1 MTKEISSYLNR
12 FGGFAE
18 RGGVWEVSCMMK
30 MPAQYACVAENEMM
44 YLDGGATVRLDLDD
58 FSWKQLGE
66 NWFKSVGN
74 KFLSKA
80 LNSMFDFDWVL
91 PSFNFFGSSSSTF
104 GSDEVSEAQEQMKQ
118 SFVRAGQF
126 MVQTLGFVAALYV
139 LGTGAAK
146 VRVSI

>member
-1 MTKEISSYLNR
+1 
-12 FGGFAE
+12 
-18 RGGVWEVSCMMK
+18 MMK

-91 PSFNFFGSSSSTF
+91 PSFNFAGSSTS
-104 GSDEVSEAQEQMKQ
+104 GSDEVSEAQEQMRQ

>member
-1 MTKEISSYLNR
+1 MTEEISSYLNR

-18 RGGVWEVSCMMK
+18 RGGVWEVSRMMK

-66 NWFKSVGN
+66 SWFKSVGN

-91 PSFNFFGSSSSTF
+91 PSFNFSGSSTSA
-104 GSDEVSEAQEQMKQ
+104 SDEVSKAQEQMRQ
-118 SFVRAGQF
+118 SLVKAGQF
-126 MVQTLGFVAALYV
+126 MVQTFGFVAALYV
-139 LGTGAAK
+139 LGTGAGN

>member
-1 MTKEISSYLNR
+1 MAEEISSYLNR
-12 FGGFAE
+12 FGGFAG
-18 RGGVWEVSCMMK
+18 RGGVWEVSRMMK

-66 NWFKSVGN
+66 RWFKSVGN

-91 PSFNFFGSSSSTF
+91 PSFNFSGSSTS
-104 GSDEVSEAQEQMKQ
+104 GSDEVSEAQEQMRQ
-118 SFVRAGQF
+118 SFVKAGQF

-139 LGTGAAK
+139 LGTGAEN